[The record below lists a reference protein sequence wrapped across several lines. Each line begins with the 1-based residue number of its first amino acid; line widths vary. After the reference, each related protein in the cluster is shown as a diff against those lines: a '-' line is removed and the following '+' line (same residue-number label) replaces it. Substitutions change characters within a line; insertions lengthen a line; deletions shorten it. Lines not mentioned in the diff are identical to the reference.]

1 MDRGMLWVRTNRRIG
16 AAVALFALAVQ
27 LALSFGHVHLDKAAL
42 FAPAAIAAP
51 QTASGGDASPDPD
64 RRPGAAD
71 FCAICATL
79 SLASTL
85 LLPEPS
91 RLTPPIAHSHA
102 WSREFEAA
110 LAASAPHLL
119 SQARAPP
126 RARLLG

>member
-27 LALSFGHVHLDKAAL
+27 LVLSFGHVHLDKAAL
-42 FAPAAIAAP
+42 FAPAGISAP
-51 QTASGGDASPDPD
+51 QTAGGGDAPPDPD

-71 FCAICATL
+71 FCAICATI
-79 SLASTL
+79 SLASTQ
-85 LLPEPS
+85 LLPEPT
-91 RLTPPIAHSHA
+91 RLTPPVAHSPPG
-102 WSREFEAA
+102 SREFEAA